1 MTELPITP
9 FPDLRYLLDV
19 GEIRRTGIRQAD
31 GPNRSLVDVLRE
43 ASEALQ
49 QAQLDF
55 ALAGALAR
63 SFYAPARA
71 TADIDFICLASQ
83 RAGVTN
89 ALQDAGFRVVHGE
102 LPYRLT
108 FGDPRT
114 SIEID
119 IHLGTVDPE
128 VSAVSY
134 PRRADFLGIPTL
146 VVRPEYVLW
155 RYCLSDFGTH
165 RMDALDLLKSGLVD
179 LNRLEQYL
187 QRHAIPRRN
196 GGYRFSDIANRETAN
211 GGYSAS
217 VVRRLQARSIR
228 PIAVFRRQ
236 WSDDPS

>member
-43 ASEALQ
+43 ASEALK

-89 ALQDAGFRVVHGE
+89 ALQDAGFRVHSE
-102 LPYRLT
+102 PPYET
-108 FGDPRT
+108 FSDPRT

-128 VSAVSY
+128 VSAASY

-146 VVRPEYVLW
+146 VVRPEYLLW
-155 RYCLSDFGTH
+155 RYCLSDLGKH
-165 RMDALDLLKSGLVD
+165 RKDALDLLKSGLVD
-179 LNRLEQYL
+179 LDRLTQYL
-187 QRHAIPRRN
+187 QRARDTKAQRRLSIL
-196 GGYRFSDIANRETAN
+196 RQIANREAAN

-217 VVRRLQARSIR
+217 VARRLQARSIR
-228 PIAVFRRQ
+228 PIPVFRRQ